1 MKGAKKLQVWFEE
14 NKKRII
20 AITGG
25 IVGVFIIIMMTWKT
39 TKQNNL
45 ITEET
50 MMSETAITTASEQDT
65 LKSDSQEKWFVDIK
79 GAIKFP
85 GMYPVE
91 TDMRIFD
98 VIELAGGLSEE
109 ADRNQVNLAE
119 HVRDQMIIYIPKV
132 GENLAEVMLPT
143 DTSTTSYYDSGHAQT
158 ENETLVNLNTA
169 TVQELQTL
177 SGIGEKKAEA
187 IITYREAN
195 GSFQTIDDL
204 KKVKGIGE
212 KTFDSLKES
221 ITIN

>member
-39 TKQNNL
+39 TKQNSL
-45 ITEET
+45 ITETT
-50 MMSETAITTASEQDT
+50 MMSETVITTDSEQDT

-85 GMYPVE
+85 GIYPVE

-119 HVRDQMIIYIPKV
+119 HVRDQMVIYIPKV
-132 GENLAEVMLPT
+132 GENLVEVMLPT
-143 DTSTTSYYDSGHAQT
+143 KTSTSHHDSGHAQA
-158 ENETLVNLNTA
+158 ENETLVNINTA
-169 TVQELQTL
+169 TAQELQTL

-187 IITYREAN
+187 IITYRETN

>member
-1 MKGAKKLQVWFEE
+1 
-14 NKKRII
+14 
-20 AITGG
+20 
-25 IVGVFIIIMMTWKT
+25 MMTWKT
-39 TKQNNL
+39 TKHNSL
-45 ITEET
+45 ITETT
-50 MMSETAITTASEQDT
+50 MMSETVITTASEQDT
-65 LKSDSQEKWFVDIK
+65 LKSDSREKWFVDIK
-79 GAIKFP
+79 GAIKFR

-119 HVRDQMIIYIPKV
+119 HVRDQMVIYIPKV

-143 DTSTTSYYDSGHAQT
+143 ETSTSHHDSDHAQA

-169 TVQELQTL
+169 TAQELQTL

-187 IITYREAN
+187 IITYRETN

>member
-20 AITGG
+20 VITGG

-39 TKQNNL
+39 TKQNSL
-45 ITEET
+45 ITETT
-50 MMSETAITTASEQDT
+50 MMSETVITTDSEQDT

-119 HVRDQMIIYIPKV
+119 HVRDQMVIYIPKV

-143 DTSTTSYYDSGHAQT
+143 ESSTSHHDSGHAQA

-169 TVQELQTL
+169 TAQELQTL

-187 IITYREAN
+187 IITYRETN
-195 GSFQTIDDL
+195 GAFQTIDDL

>member
-20 AITGG
+20 VITGG

-39 TKQNNL
+39 TKQNSL
-45 ITEET
+45 ITETT
-50 MMSETAITTASEQDT
+50 MMSETVITTDSEQDT

-119 HVRDQMIIYIPKV
+119 HVRDQMVIYIPKV

-143 DTSTTSYYDSGHAQT
+143 ETSTSHHDGGHAQA
-158 ENETLVNLNTA
+158 ENETLVNINTA
-169 TVQELQTL
+169 TAQELQTL

-187 IITYREAN
+187 IITYRETN

>member
-98 VIELAGGLSEE
+98 VIELAGGLLEE

-143 DTSTTSYYDSGHAQT
+143 DTSTSYYDSGHAQT

-187 IITYREAN
+187 IITYREVN

>member
-20 AITGG
+20 VIAGG

-39 TKQNNL
+39 TKQNSL
-45 ITEET
+45 ITETT
-50 MMSETAITTASEQDT
+50 MMSETVITTASEQDT

-119 HVRDQMIIYIPKV
+119 HVRDQMVIYIPKV

-143 DTSTTSYYDSGHAQT
+143 ESSTSHHDSDHAQA

-169 TVQELQTL
+169 TAQELQTL

-187 IITYREAN
+187 IITYRETN

>member
-20 AITGG
+20 VITGG

-39 TKQNNL
+39 TKQNSL
-45 ITEET
+45 ITEAT

-98 VIELAGGLSEE
+98 VIELAGGLLEE

-119 HVRDQMIIYIPKV
+119 HVGDQMVIYIPKV

-143 DTSTTSYYDSGHAQT
+143 DTSTSYYDSGHAQT

>member
-20 AITGG
+20 VITGG

-39 TKQNNL
+39 TKQNSL
-45 ITEET
+45 ITEAT

-98 VIELAGGLSEE
+98 VIELAGGLLEE

-119 HVRDQMIIYIPKV
+119 HVRDQMVIYIPKV

-143 DTSTTSYYDSGHAQT
+143 ETSTSHHDSDHAQA

-169 TVQELQTL
+169 TAQELQTL

-187 IITYREAN
+187 IITYRETN

>member
-20 AITGG
+20 VITGG

-39 TKQNNL
+39 TKQNSL
-45 ITEET
+45 ITETT
-50 MMSETAITTASEQDT
+50 MMSETVITTDSEQDT

-119 HVRDQMIIYIPKV
+119 HVRDQMVIYIPKV

-143 DTSTTSYYDSGHAQT
+143 ETSTSHHDSDHAQA

-169 TVQELQTL
+169 TAQELQTL

-187 IITYREAN
+187 IITYRETN

>member
-20 AITGG
+20 VITGG

-39 TKQNNL
+39 TKHNSL
-45 ITEET
+45 ITETT
-50 MMSETAITTASEQDT
+50 MMSETVITTASEQDT

-119 HVRDQMIIYIPKV
+119 HVRDQMVIYIPKV

-143 DTSTTSYYDSGHAQT
+143 ETSTSHHDSDHAQA

-169 TVQELQTL
+169 TAQELQTL

-187 IITYREAN
+187 IITYRETN